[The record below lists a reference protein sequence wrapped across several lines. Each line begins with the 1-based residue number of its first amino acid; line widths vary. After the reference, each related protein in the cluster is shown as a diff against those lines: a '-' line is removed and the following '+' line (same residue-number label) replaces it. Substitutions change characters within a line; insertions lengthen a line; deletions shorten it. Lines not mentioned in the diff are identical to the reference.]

1 MKTSADVG
9 VLRHCNS
16 DSYPDRLGFTPV
28 NSRLSVE
35 DWSRCGLDTYPPLV
49 LDLNVRSV
57 VDLNVR
63 FATSADRADP
73 YLKSSALWSW
83 RRNHWKADLFTA
95 PRLAI

>member
-63 FATSADRADP
+63 FATSACFVFEYR
-73 YLKSSALWSW
+73 
-83 RRNHWKADLFTA
+83 
-95 PRLAI
+95 IG

>member
-63 FATSADRADP
+63 FAT
-73 YLKSSALWSW
+73 KALGESVVF
-83 RRNHWKADLFTA
+83 RNIRFVVFDL
-95 PRLAI
+95 